1 MNEIPLTVVGTVVR
15 DIAFNTTKSGANL
28 ASFRIACN
36 NRRWNRLTSAWEDG
50 DTTFLNVTCWRT
62 LAQNVLASVRKGDPV
77 VVTGRLKVREWSTEE
92 RNGISVDLEASA
104 IGHDLSRGRA
114 AFERMKRPAEAS
126 ESPAEGA
133 VSSASAELRQ
143 SAAAAGVNPE
153 LLDRD
158 LLDREAVPQE
168 EPASA
173 AGAA

>member
-15 DIAFNTTKSGANL
+15 DISFNTTKSGANL

-36 NRRWNRLTSAWEDG
+36 NRRWNRLTNAWEDG

-114 AFERMKRPAEAS
+114 AFERIKRSVDTAEVAGPEAS
-126 ESPAEGA
+126 P
-133 VSSASAELRQ
+133 ASAVLREA
-143 SAAAAGVNPE
+143 AAAAGVNHE

-158 LLDREAVPQE
+158 LLEREAVPQE
-168 EPASA
+168 EPRSA